1 MNIIGIDPS
10 IKSTAMCIN
19 GKLFNFTT
27 EQYMM
32 NKKSM
37 KKWYSIIS
45 HLVEYVVIDYKY
57 SELEYSESELQ
68 KLHEY
73 EVVAKKI
80 ISTINNNIDNSLKTI
95 VNIEGYSYSSEVG
108 DIVDLV
114 TFSTLLRREL
124 VKSGYNVNIL
134 SPSTLKLESCKMT
147 YQPIDVGKKK
157 PKLEFRNNEGIS
169 GGKFT
174 KREMYKVIS
183 ENNTWNDDWSMM
195 IKSFS
200 NEVLSSASIP
210 KPIDDLNDAFLLY
223 KKGKS
228 QM

>member
-10 IKSTAMCIN
+10 IKSTAICIN

-45 HLVEYVVIDYKY
+45 HLVEYIIVEYNY
-57 SELEYSESELQ
+57 SELDYSDSELK
-68 KLHEY
+68 KLHDY

-80 ISTINNNIDNSLKTI
+80 IDTINNNIDKSLKTMI
-95 VNIEGYSYSSEVG
+95 NIEGYSYSSEVG

-114 TFSTLLRREL
+114 TFSTLLRKEL
-124 VKSGYNVNIL
+124 IKSGFILNIV
-134 SPSTLKLESCKMT
+134 SPSTLKLESCKLT
-147 YQPIDVGKKK
+147 YIPIDVGKKK
-157 PKLEFRNNEGIS
+157 PKYEYRNNEGVA

-174 KREMYKVIS
+174 KKEMYKVIC
-183 ENNTWNDDWSMM
+183 ENESLNDDWAKLL
-195 IKSFS
+195 KSFS
-200 NEVLSSASIP
+200 NEVLSASAIP
-210 KPIDDLNDAFLLY
+210 KPIDDLNDSYLLF
-223 KKGKS
+223 KIKNRL
-228 QM
+228 